1 MDYLIFDGGEEIYSI
16 IMPNWDGESDELEVR
31 SVKGFEYLINL
42 EEVEYISMC
51 DEELMKIFE
60 EAGIE
65 VV

>member
-16 IMPNWDGESDELEVR
+16 IMPNWDGESDEFEVR